1 MLIYTTILNSFYT
14 ISKGI
19 RRATLLNFSK
29 AKSLLPVN
37 LPRVNTTYFSTNS
50 EYFGNIFLNNFDLQ
64 QQKSS
69 RTGKVIANSKIKMNK
84 CNINSVIR
92 SFDISCKYFIN
103 VLAYSDN
110 IFAGKKQN
118 LIFYFFVMNEEF
130 FVKASVRLLKA
141 EVIRFPLD
149 PSTVVNPLDNI
160 VYNSDNTN
168 VAITLYNDPIIT
180 DIIYMGFY
188 IVITDDTEVK
198 EEYYQKIKISI

>member
-50 EYFGNIFLNNFDLQ
+50 EYFENIFLNNFDLQ

-141 EVIRFPLD
+141 EAIRFPLD
-149 PSTVVNPLDNI
+149 LSTVVNPLDNI

-168 VAITLYNDPIIT
+168 VAITLYNDPRIT

>member
-50 EYFGNIFLNNFDLQ
+50 EYFENIFLNNFDLQ